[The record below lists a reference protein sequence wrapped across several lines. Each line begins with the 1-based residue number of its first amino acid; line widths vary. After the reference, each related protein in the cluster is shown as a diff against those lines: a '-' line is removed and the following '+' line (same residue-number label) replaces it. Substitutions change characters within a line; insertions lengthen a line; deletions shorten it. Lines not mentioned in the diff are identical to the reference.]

1 MTVLR
6 PEPQILC
13 AMQTVY
19 LIIMQIWLL
28 HLLGFNINML
38 KSIVLFS
45 VSLSIFLNS
54 TFLFY
59 FSFIPKTVYH
69 LALDFIILCGMQI
82 SLFCMVHRPLTCK
95 FMQHFL
101 PFVFACLFTL
111 VFFLAVIVVAKQ
123 TSLPHSSIISSR

>member
-1 MTVLR
+1 MIIVMTVLR

-69 LALDFIILCGMQI
+69 LALDFIILCGM
-82 SLFCMVHRPLTCK
+82 
-95 FMQHFL
+95 
-101 PFVFACLFTL
+101 
-111 VFFLAVIVVAKQ
+111 
-123 TSLPHSSIISSR
+123 